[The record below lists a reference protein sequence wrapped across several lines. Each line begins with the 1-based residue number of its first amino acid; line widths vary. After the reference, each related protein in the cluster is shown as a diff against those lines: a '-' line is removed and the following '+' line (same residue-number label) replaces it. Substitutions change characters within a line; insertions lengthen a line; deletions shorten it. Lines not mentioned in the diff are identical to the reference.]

1 MRYLGLVYA
10 ELVSSA
16 LFDKTRESL
25 YTLLLCES
33 VARVFKVQ
41 GMFVQFGSNLF
52 CSVQMWLRAELRNVK
67 GAEESEL
74 AAACAN
80 ALNRLFG
87 SCANLSQWQ
96 QRNPFVVPY
105 LTQYFSFDER
115 GARAAT
121 ESFFQLRP
129 VRVVD
134 PMAGLVTRLTR
145 LIVLARLDERMGL
158 GLSHRIFSEL
168 QSSDTA
174 K

>member
-1 MRYLGLVYA
+1 
-10 ELVSSA
+10 
-16 LFDKTRESL
+16 
-25 YTLLLCES
+25 
-33 VARVFKVQ
+33 
-41 GMFVQFGSNLF
+41 
-52 CSVQMWLRAELRNVK
+52 MWLRSELRSVK
-67 GAEESEL
+67 SEDESAL

-87 SCANLSQWQ
+87 SCANVALWL
-96 QRNPFVVPY
+96 QRNPLVVPY
-105 LTQYFSFDER
+105 LQQYFNFDER
-115 GARAAT
+115 GARAAV

-134 PMAGLVTRLTR
+134 PTAGSVTRLTR

-174 K
+174 QCV